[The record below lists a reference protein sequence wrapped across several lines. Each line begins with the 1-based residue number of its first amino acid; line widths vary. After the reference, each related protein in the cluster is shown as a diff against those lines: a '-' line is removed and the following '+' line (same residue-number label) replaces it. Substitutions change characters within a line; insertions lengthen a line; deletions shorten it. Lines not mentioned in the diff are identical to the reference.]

1 MIAESASETKSAA
14 GTGSISPVRILSVI
28 AVLLALFI
36 ILAPQERAD
45 QTAGYSSYGTG
56 AGGVRALYEVLG
68 RLGFSMSRNERP
80 LTPALATVG
89 TYVLLQP
96 TQPLTTA
103 EQNNLLKAVRNGATL
118 VFTPDDEAFTDSL
131 GFELLPPTGGFPTL
145 SRTHVAGGNPRDT
158 DLSGP
163 QAALR
168 AAFPISVT
176 VAPTPRSG
184 TQAFMWLVP
193 GDDSHAARLDSAHQS
208 TLVSGHRVGRG
219 YAIAVAP
226 PTIVMNQVIR
236 EPRAAIA
243 IVRAIQF
250 ANSSIGASGTQ
261 PHAND
266 VVFDEYHHGFGVH
279 ADMPAAVIN
288 ALTNTP
294 LGRVTLELVA
304 AALVLLLAIAVRPIA
319 PVSIP
324 AVSRRSPLEHVGAL
338 AHAYAQVNARALGTG
353 RLVRGL
359 RRRHP
364 LGLPRSLPDSVY
376 LTALRDRIPSAAT
389 DVDRI
394 LSASTPD
401 LPDIPDR
408 FVTIGAAVANIE
420 RTLQT

>member
-1 MIAESASETKSAA
+1 MMVESAPETRPKPTS
-14 GTGSISPVRILSVI
+14 GSISPVRILSVI
-28 AVLLALFI
+28 AVLLVLFI
-36 ILAPQERAD
+36 IVAPQERAD
-45 QTAGYSSYGTG
+45 RTAAYSSYGTG

-68 RLGFSMSRNERP
+68 RLDFNMSRNERP
-80 LTPALATVG
+80 LTSTPATIG

-96 TQPLTTA
+96 TQPLTTV
-103 EQNNLLKAVRNGATL
+103 EQNNLLQAVRDGATL
-118 VFTPDDEAFTDSL
+118 VFTAEDEAFADSL
-131 GFELLPPTGGFPTL
+131 GFEPVPPTGGFPTL
-145 SRTHVAGGNPRDT
+145 SRTRVAGGNPRDT
-158 DLSGP
+158 DISGP

-184 TQAFMWLVP
+184 GQAFMWLVP
-193 GDDSHAARLDSAHQS
+193 DDDSRAARLDSVHQS

-226 PTIVMNQVIR
+226 PAIVMNQVIR

-250 ANSSIGASGTQ
+250 ANGTTGAYGKQ
-261 PHAND
+261 PRSND

-279 ADMPAAVIN
+279 ADMPAAVMN

-294 LGRVTLELVA
+294 LGRTTLELIA
-304 AALVLLLAIAVRPIA
+304 AALVLLLALAVRPIA

-324 AVSRRSPLEHVGAL
+324 GVSRRSPLEHVGAL
-338 AHAYAQVNARALGTG
+338 AHAYAQVNARALGTS

-364 LGLPRSLPDSVY
+364 LGLPRSLSDSVY

-389 DVDRI
+389 DVDHI
-394 LSASTPD
+394 LSASAPD
-401 LPDIPDR
+401 SPDTSDR
-408 FVTIGAAVANIE
+408 FATIGVAVANIE
-420 RTLQT
+420 RTLQA

>member
-1 MIAESASETKSAA
+1 MIVQSAPEA
-14 GTGSISPVRILSVI
+14 GPKTTSGSVSPVRILSVI
-28 AVLLALFI
+28 AVLLVLFI

-45 QTAGYSSYGTG
+45 RTAAYSSYGTG

-68 RLGFSMSRNERP
+68 RLGFNMSRNERP
-80 LTPALATVG
+80 LKSAPGTAG
-89 TYVLLQP
+89 TYVLLKP
-96 TQPLTTA
+96 AQPLTAA
-103 EQNNLLKAVRNGATL
+103 EQNNLLKAVRNGLTL
-118 VFTPDDEAFTDSL
+118 IFTPDDDAFTDSL

-145 SRTHVAGGNPRDT
+145 SRTRVAGGNPRDT

-168 AAFPISVT
+168 AAFPISIT
-176 VAPTPRSG
+176 VSPTPRSSG
-184 TQAFMWLVP
+184 QAFMWLVP
-193 GDDSHAARLDSAHQS
+193 NDDSRAARLDSVHQS

-226 PTIVMNQVIR
+226 PAIVMNQVIR

-250 ANSSIGASGTQ
+250 ANGNNGASATG
-261 PHAND
+261 PHSND

-279 ADMPAAVIN
+279 ADMPAAVMN
-288 ALTNTP
+288 ALTNTA
-294 LGRVTLELVA
+294 LGRTTLELVA
-304 AALVLLLAIAVRPIA
+304 AALVLLLALAVRPIA
-319 PVSIP
+319 PISIP
-324 AVSRRSPLEHVGAL
+324 VVSRRSPLEHVGAL
-338 AHAYAQVNARALGTG
+338 AHAYAQVNARALGTA

-394 LSASTPD
+394 LSASAPD
-401 LPDIPDR
+401 SPDISGR
-408 FVTIGAAVANIE
+408 FATIGAAVANIE
-420 RTLQT
+420 RTLQA